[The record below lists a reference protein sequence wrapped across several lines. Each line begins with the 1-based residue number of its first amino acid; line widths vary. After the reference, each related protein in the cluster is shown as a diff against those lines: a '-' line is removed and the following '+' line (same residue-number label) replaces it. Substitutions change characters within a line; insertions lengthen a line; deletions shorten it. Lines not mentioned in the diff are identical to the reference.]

1 LMTGLMKTIDNL
13 WRWERLSDI
22 VIAAAL

>member
-1 LMTGLMKTIDNL
+1 MTGLMKTIDNL

-22 VIAAAL
+22 VHAAAL